1 MTVLAETKSIRVLLV
16 EDHEV
21 VRTGLRVLMEKEP
34 AFEILD
40 DVGDG
45 ESALEAARSQH
56 PDVMLMD
63 ISMPKMNGIEATRRI
78 TSEMENIKILCLSM
92 HREKRMI
99 GAMLKAGASGYLVK
113 SCAAKELNAA
123 IQVVASG
130 EIYIS
135 PSIAGDVVDEYVRG
149 SPERKKSLHI
159 ALSSRERQVLQMIAE
174 EHNTKEIAARMTL
187 SEKTVAAHRLKLMDK
202 LNIHTVAGLTHYAI
216 REGLCDL

>member
-1 MTVLAETKSIRVLLV
+1 MAISQTKSIRVLLV
-16 EDHEV
+16 EDHEI
-21 VRTGLRVLMEKEP
+21 VRSGLRALMENES
-34 AFEILD
+34 AFTILD

-45 ESALEAARSQH
+45 ETALKAARTQH
-56 PDVMLMD
+56 PDVIVMD

-78 TSEMENIKILCLSM
+78 TSEMPDCKVLCLSM

-113 SCAAKELNAA
+113 SCAAQELNAA
-123 IQVVASG
+123 IHVVASG
-130 EIYIS
+130 ENYIS
-135 PSIAGDVVDEYVRG
+135 PSVAGDVVDEYVRG
-149 SPERKKSLHI
+149 KPESKKSLFTS
-159 ALSSRERQVLQMIAE
+159 LTNRERQVLQMIAE
-174 EHNTKEIAARMTL
+174 EHNTKEIASTMDL